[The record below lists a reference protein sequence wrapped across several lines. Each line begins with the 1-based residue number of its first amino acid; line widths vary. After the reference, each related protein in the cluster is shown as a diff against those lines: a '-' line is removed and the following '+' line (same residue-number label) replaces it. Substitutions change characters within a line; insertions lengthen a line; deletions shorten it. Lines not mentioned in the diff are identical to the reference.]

1 MALPAT
7 SVEENVPRGFNWR
20 AIAFVAVFLLAWIS
34 LRPFSDLGDA
44 RALDLSSGRETATY
58 LCFGAL
64 AALCFLQVVATD
76 RRGLQSLMVP
86 SFLSLVAWIGLTC
99 ITSQDVSTSLK
110 RAALCGF
117 VAVAAASLLLL
128 PRGRSHLASLLCAIA
143 TAVLAASYFGVI
155 FMPEYSIHQAT
166 DLVEP
171 NLAGNWRGVFAHKN
185 EASAIFSIIAF
196 IGIFIARSGRMAE
209 GCLICALSLLFV
221 FLSDGKSSTILCCT
235 AIAVSLIAMR
245 GNANAAVSALALA
258 PLLALNTLGLGSV
271 AFPPLASVSASLPLD
286 ATFTGR
292 TDIWRFALD
301 KIPSHLFLG
310 HGFSAFWNSESVRTA
325 AMDVGSWVG
334 DAAHAH
340 NGYLDAVLAM
350 GLPGL
355 ALALWAFVAQPLI
368 DLRHAI
374 RSGADPAVT
383 LMLSQI
389 WLFGVYLSSLE
400 SFFFDRSNP
409 IWITFLFA
417 VFGLRYVASY
427 RVAPA

>member
-1 MALPAT
+1 MAIPQT
-7 SVEENVPRGFNWR
+7 RVEENFPSGFNWR

-44 RALDLSSGRETATY
+44 SALDLSSGRETATY

-64 AALCFLQVVATD
+64 AGLCFVQVIATD
-76 RRGLQSLMVP
+76 RLALRRLMVP
-86 SFLSLVAWIGLTC
+86 SFLGLGAWIGLTC
-99 ITSQDVSTSLK
+99 VTSQDVSTSLK

-117 VAVAAASLLLL
+117 VAMVAASLLLL
-128 PRGRSHLASLLCAIA
+128 PRGRFHLASLLGAIA
-143 TAVLAASYFGVI
+143 TLVLAVSYFGVI

-171 NLAGNWRGVFAHKN
+171 NLAGSWRGVFAHKN

-196 IGIFIARSGRMAE
+196 IGIFVARSGRMVE
-209 GCLICALSLLFV
+209 GCVICALSLLFV
-221 FLSDGKSSTILCCT
+221 LLSDGKSSTILCCA
-235 AIAVSLIAMR
+235 AIGVSLVAVR
-245 GNANAAVSALALA
+245 GKASAVVGALALA
-258 PLLALNTLGLGSV
+258 PLLALNMLGLGSV
-271 AFPPLASVSASLPLD
+271 AFPQLASISASLPLD

-292 TDIWRFALD
+292 TDIWRFALA

-310 HGFSAFWNSESVRTA
+310 HGFSAFWSNESVRTA
-325 AMDVGSWVG
+325 ATDAGSWVG

-355 ALALWAFVAQPLI
+355 GFALWAFVAQPLL
-368 DLRHAI
+368 DLRRAV
-374 RSGADPAVT
+374 RSGADPALT
-383 LMLSQI
+383 LMLAQI
-389 WLFGVYLSSLE
+389 WLFGIYLSSLE

-409 IWITFLFA
+409 IWMTFLFA
-417 VFGLRYVASY
+417 IFGLRYVASY
-427 RVAPA
+427 RIASV